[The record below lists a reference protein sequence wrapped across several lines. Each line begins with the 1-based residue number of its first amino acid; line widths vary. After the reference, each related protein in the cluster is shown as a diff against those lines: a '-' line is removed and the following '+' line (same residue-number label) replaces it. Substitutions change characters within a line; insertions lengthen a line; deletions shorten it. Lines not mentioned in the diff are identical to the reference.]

1 MSPRAPT
8 QPIYA
13 CLAVDQTD
21 PQASAVVVAGVEFG
35 TLTQDGRCVNFGICK
50 VTTDQAH
57 TNAFPKSRCRAA
69 RALIALD
76 AEARLQ
82 FFFPT
87 ADMPPCTARAIF
99 AAGYFPV
106 PSDFILPAD
115 VRAQLPNHAPVRIAA
130 GKYLIVKTTS
140 GYWVKF

>member
-1 MSPRAPT
+1 MSPGATT
-8 QPIYA
+8 QPFNA
-13 CLAVDQTD
+13 SLAGGQTD

-57 TNAFPKSRCRAA
+57 TTLFRNSRCRAA
-69 RALIALD
+69 KALIALD
-76 AEARLQ
+76 ADARLQ
-82 FFFPT
+82 FYFPI
-87 ADMPPCTARAIF
+87 AEMLPCTARAIF

-115 VRAQLPNHAPVRIAA
+115 LRAQLPQHAPWRIAA
-130 GKYLIVKTTS
+130 GKYLIAKTTS